1 MLAHVRTFRKLQE
14 GGNMAATSSPTVK
27 RRRLAAEL
35 HACREEAGLTI
46 DDAADQLEWSAAKI
60 SRIENAR
67 VRVLPRD
74 TKQLLRIYGVKEGSP
89 VWDML
94 LMLAREAH
102 QKGWWHA
109 YGDAVGESLKTLIG
123 LEAAAATLRTYESEC
138 VPGLMQTEDYARAI
152 IRSGPSAVTD
162 EDIESYVTVRMA
174 RQERL
179 AESSEAELWAVV
191 GEGAIR
197 RRVGGVDIMRSQL
210 AQLLQT
216 SYRPDVT
223 LQVLPFDAG
232 AHAGMGGSFMMLGYD
247 DPADPDVVYVNYS
260 TGNIFLEKHEEVTR
274 SALIFN
280 HLCAVA
286 LSVGQSREMLSRF
299 QDELARP
306 ER

>member
-1 MLAHVRTFRKLQE
+1 VPT
-14 GGNMAATSSPTVK
+14 TSSPTVK

-46 DDAADQLEWSAAKI
+46 DDAADRLEWSAAKI

-74 TKQLLRIYGVKEGSP
+74 TKHLLRTYGVKEGSS

-94 LMLAREAH
+94 LTLAREAH

-109 YGDAVGESLKTLIG
+109 YGDAMGESLKTLIG

-138 VPGLMQTEDYARAI
+138 VPGLLQTEDYARAI
-152 IRSGPSAVTD
+152 IRSGPSAGTD
-162 EDIESYVTVRMA
+162 EDIERYVAVRMA
-174 RQERL
+174 RQVRL
-179 AESSEAELWAVV
+179 TESSAAELWAVL

-197 RRVGGVDIMRSQL
+197 RRVGGVDVMRSQL
-210 AQLLQT
+210 ARLLEV

-223 LQVLPFDAG
+223 LQILPFDVG
-232 AHAGMGGSFMMLGYD
+232 AHAGMGGSFMMLD
-247 DPADPDVVYVNYS
+247 FADPADPDVVYVNYS
-260 TGNIFLEKHEEVTR
+260 TGNIFLEKQEEIAR

-280 HLCAVA
+280 HLCASA
-286 LSVGQSREMLSRF
+286 LSIGQSREMLSRL
-299 QDELARP
+299 QDELTSQRGDDEQHGQPWA
-306 ER
+306 EVDL

>member
-232 AHAGMGGSFMMLGYD
+232 AHAGMGGSFMMLGFD

-260 TGNIFLEKHEEVTR
+260 TGNIFLEKHEEVAR

>member
-1 MLAHVRTFRKLQE
+1 VPT
-14 GGNMAATSSPTVK
+14 TSSPTVK

-46 DDAADQLEWSAAKI
+46 DDVADHLEWSAAKV

-94 LMLAREAH
+94 ITLAREAH

-109 YGDAVGESLKTLIG
+109 YGDAVGESLKTLVG
-123 LEAAAATLRTYESEC
+123 LEAGAATLCTYESEC
-138 VPGLMQTEDYARAI
+138 VPGLLQTEDYARAV
-152 IRSGPSAVTD
+152 IRSGPSAGTD
-162 EDIESYVTVRMA
+162 EDIERYVAVRMA
-174 RQERL
+174 RQARM
-179 AESSEAELWAVV
+179 AENPATELWAVV

-197 RRVGGVDIMRSQL
+197 RRVGGAAVMRDQL
-210 AQLLQT
+210 AQLLEA
-216 SYRPDVT
+216 SYLPTMT
-223 LQVLPFDAG
+223 LQVMPFEAG
-232 AHAGMGGSFMMLGYD
+232 AHAGMAGSFMMLAFSE
-247 DPADPDVVYVNYS
+247 PADPDVVYVSYS
-260 TGNIFLEKHEEVTR
+260 TGSLFLEKPEEVAQ

-280 HLCAVA
+280 HMRATA
-286 LSVGQSREMLSRF
+286 LSISQSRELVSRV
-299 QDELARP
+299 QQELAGP